1 MTSKLVYY
9 VRDSPSITT
18 HSSSC
23 SPVSR
28 LGWSSGLEDSFVVG
42 FCFLCDLDFTSV
54 NGASVSAD
62 WLSASGLVD
71 VERAV
76 CM

>member
-1 MTSKLVYY
+1 ME
-9 VRDSPSITT
+9 
-18 HSSSC
+18 
-23 SPVSR
+23 
-28 LGWSSGLEDSFVVG
+28 GSFTAAAAA

-76 CM
+76 QERKEKEGKRERDQGHKF

>member
-1 MTSKLVYY
+1 M
-9 VRDSPSITT
+9 
-18 HSSSC
+18 
-23 SPVSR
+23 
-28 LGWSSGLEDSFVVG
+28 
-42 FCFLCDLDFTSV
+42 

-76 CM
+76 CMRERERERERENRLVTV

>member
-1 MTSKLVYY
+1 ME
-9 VRDSPSITT
+9 
-18 HSSSC
+18 
-23 SPVSR
+23 
-28 LGWSSGLEDSFVVG
+28 GSFTAAAAA

-76 CM
+76 QERKEKGERETHTHTHT

>member
-1 MTSKLVYY
+1 ME
-9 VRDSPSITT
+9 
-18 HSSSC
+18 
-23 SPVSR
+23 
-28 LGWSSGLEDSFVVG
+28 GSFTAAAAA

-76 CM
+76 QERKEKEGKRERERERERDQGHKF